1 MCAKIVEPDL
11 GFIKDLAAS
20 GADTVKKCYQC
31 ATCSVVCNIAP
42 EGGPFPRKEMVW
54 AQWGLSDKL
63 AADPDVWLCHNCG
76 DCTTHCPRGAK
87 PAEVLGILRKATI
100 KKYALIKPLAGLADN
115 FFASLIVALIVILGL
130 LAASH
135 SLNIVANYHPVDPE
149 TGAIGPIVFNN
160 FIPTHNVDLLFVP
173 LFGLAV
179 ITAGYGIWK
188 FWDDIC
194 ESAGLGKFTGRN
206 GLKSVLP
213 AIIQVLKHDVFG
225 RCGVNGDRKIPHML
239 ALYAFIALFITTNW
253 AVVYLYLLGWE
264 PGSYSSLAN
273 PLKWLGNIG
282 AVMLLVGAVWLIMN
296 RKKKEET
303 QKSSSFDWNLL
314 WMVLLLGVTGFLA
327 QLLRMAGA
335 YAPAQ
340 VVYVLH
346 LIFVAQLFI
355 FTPYSK
361 LAHLFYRTT
370 AMVFAKHAGRELV
383 TEDMVVV
390 QPETTAE
397 EVEEEAAEEGGETA
411 AA

>member
-1 MCAKIVEPDL
+1 MSAKMIEPDL
-11 GFIKDLAAS
+11 GFIKDLSAS

-42 EGGPFPRKEMVW
+42 EGGPFPRKEMIW

-76 DCTTHCPRGAK
+76 DCTTYCPRGAK

-115 FFASLIVALIVILGL
+115 FFASLIVAAIVIFGL
-130 LAASH
+130 LAITGH
-135 SLNIVANYHPVDPE
+135 LNIVADYRQVDPA
-149 TGAIGPIVFNN
+149 TGKLGPIIFNN
-160 FIPTHNVDLLFVP
+160 FVNTHYVDALFVP
-173 LFGLAV
+173 LFMLGV
-179 ITAGYGIWK
+179 ITALYGILK

-206 GLKSVLP
+206 GLKSVIP

-225 RCGVNGDRKIPHML
+225 RCGVNADRKVPHML
-239 ALYAFIALFITTNW
+239 ALYSFIALFITTNW

-273 PLKWLGNIG
+273 PLKWLGNLG
-282 AVMLLVGAVWLIMN
+282 AIMLIAGSVWLIMN

-303 QKSSSFDWNLL
+303 QKSSNFDWNLL
-314 WMVLLLGVTGFLA
+314 WMILLLGITGFLA
-327 QLLRMAGA
+327 QLSRLAGA

-340 VVYVLH
+340 VLYVLH
-346 LIFVAQLFI
+346 LIFIAQLFI
-355 FTPYSK
+355 FAPYSK

-370 AMVFAKHAGRELV
+370 AMVFAKHSGRELV
-383 TEDMVVV
+383 TEDKVMV

-397 EVEEEAAEEGGETA
+397 EVAEEAEEEGEKPA